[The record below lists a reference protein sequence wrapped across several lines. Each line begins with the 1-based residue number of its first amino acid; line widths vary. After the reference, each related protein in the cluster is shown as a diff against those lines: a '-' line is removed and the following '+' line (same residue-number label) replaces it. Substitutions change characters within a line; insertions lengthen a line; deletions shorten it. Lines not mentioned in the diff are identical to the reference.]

1 MEDTLYA
8 RGLLP
13 KCTVLKVPHHGSHIN
28 NSPAVIKAISPELAV
43 FQVGQNNRFGHP
55 SPEVVEG
62 YQAAGSK
69 IYRTDEQGA
78 IEMETDGSRLVVR
91 TMVE

>member
-1 MEDTLYA
+1 
-8 RGLLP
+8 
-13 KCTVLKVPHHGSHIN
+13 
-28 NSPAVIKAISPELAV
+28 
-43 FQVGQNNRFGHP
+43 VGQNNRFGHP

-62 YQAAGSK
+62 YKAGGAA

-78 IEMETDGSRLVVR
+78 IEMETDGRKLEVK